1 MQGEKNV
8 LVARHTGVQG
18 IPSQQGRL
26 GHRAVSRFQQQGI
39 VVHPHNGLRDLL
51 RVHPDFRN
59 AVHFLDQDAGRRQ
72 GAVSTEDYQLGMLIR
87 QRHGQRPDEAPG
99 PFQRLPEIGFQGL
112 QVRFT
117 FRGAVITGQ
126 YAGAGVLVEDRPLE
140 AAPHVHVEYVAV
152 QRRAFS
158 GHDPVSN
165 GMGQQLEHAR
175 HGHQDL
181 GIDFPETHLDPVDK
195 SVQYF
200 NRAQAGGTQQDDAP
214 DPFPAIHI
222 HREFIAVQHVGA
234 PVTDIV
240 AGDQAAH
247 TVRDDIDLQVRIA
260 MVQPDAVD
268 EIRQVCRID
277 RVIQAP
283 VVIKLVEIF

>member
-1 MQGEKNV
+1 
-8 LVARHTGVQG
+8 
-18 IPSQQGRL
+18 
-26 GHRAVSRFQQQGI
+26 
-39 VVHPHNGLRDLL
+39 
-51 RVHPDFRN
+51 
-59 AVHFLDQDAGRRQ
+59 
-72 GAVSTEDYQLGMLIR
+72 
-87 QRHGQRPDEAPG
+87 
-99 PFQRLPEIGFQGL
+99 
-112 QVRFT
+112 
-117 FRGAVITGQ
+117 
-126 YAGAGVLVEDRPLE
+126 
-140 AAPHVHVEYVAV
+140 
-152 QRRAFS
+152 
-158 GHDPVSN
+158 
-165 GMGQQLEHAR
+165 MGQQLEHAR

-181 GIDFPETHLDPVDK
+181 GIDLPETHLDPVDE
-195 SVQYF
+195 SVQDF
-200 NRAQAGGTQQDDAP
+200 HRTQAGGTQQDNAP

-268 EIRQVCRID
+268 EIRQVRRID